1 MNANPQ
7 QPRHDSPPRHCTH
20 HAAYPRLPVA
30 HLPSVCDITAHSTM
44 AQPQR
49 PFSDAKQQ
57 VVDKVPARIKQIQFG
72 ILCVSIRPFAAT

>member
-1 MNANPQ
+1 
-7 QPRHDSPPRHCTH
+7 
-20 HAAYPRLPVA
+20 
-30 HLPSVCDITAHSTM
+30 M